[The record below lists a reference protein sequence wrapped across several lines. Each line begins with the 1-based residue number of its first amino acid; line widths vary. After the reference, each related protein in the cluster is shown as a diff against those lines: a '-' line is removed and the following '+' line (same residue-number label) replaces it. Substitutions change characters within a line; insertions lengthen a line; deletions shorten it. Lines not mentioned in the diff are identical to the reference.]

1 VARPSMPADQY
12 GPPAS
17 ISLTETITTL
27 PLATQPRVGTTI
39 NIAIPV
45 PQPHVEVRLF
55 GRIEATIDGRPIRLA
70 GRQAQALLALLVL
83 RPRPR
88 PREALAADLWPDGGT
103 SSFASLRQSLW
114 LLRSALSNGGIE
126 PERVLETDQETL
138 GLQEGAALDTD
149 IARFEAAMNARPQR
163 AEEAVIRYR
172 GELAE
177 ALPHECFAAERERLS
192 DVYEDALSIVAER
205 RAGTGNLDGAR
216 RAAQEL
222 LCRDPLREDAHAI
235 LMSIYGTAG
244 SRSQVVRQ
252 YRRLRD
258 ILRRE
263 LGVEPLPETM
273 AAYDAA
279 MGKTARRSQRC
290 AVSGLFGFEAATT
303 TISSLP
309 LALVGD
315 AN

>member
-1 VARPSMPADQY
+1 MARPSMPADQL
-12 GPPAS
+12 GRPAS
-17 ISLTETITTL
+17 ISLPESL
-27 PLATQPRVGTTI
+27 GAHLAAQPRLRDTI
-39 NIAIPV
+39 KIAIPLR
-45 PQPHVEVRLF
+45 QPHVEVRLF

-88 PREALAADLWPDGGT
+88 PREALAADLWPDGGP

-114 LLRSALSNGGIE
+114 LLRSALSNGGID
-126 PERVLETDQETL
+126 PDRVLETDQETL

-149 IARFEAAMNARPQR
+149 LARFEAAMNDRPQR
-163 AEEAVIRYR
+163 AEEAVTRYR

-192 DVYEDALSIVAER
+192 DLYEDALSLVAER
-205 RAGTGNLDGAR
+205 RAGSGNLDGAR

-222 LCRDPLREDAHAI
+222 LSRDPLREDAHAI
-235 LMSIYGTAG
+235 LMSIYGLAG

-258 ILRRE
+258 ILQRE
-263 LGVEPLPETM
+263 LGVDPLPETM

-279 MGKTARRSQRC
+279 MGRTTRRSQRC
-290 AVSGLFGFEAATT
+290 AVSGLFGFEAPSPA
-303 TISSLP
+303 ISQLP
-309 LALVGD
+309 MTLVVE